1 MTQVDFYIL
10 EETAPRARAL
20 FACRLTEKAFGLGH
34 RVYLHTTSEGAT
46 RELDELLWTFRDRSF
61 LPHSLVDSGEDA
73 PVLIGHEGE
82 PVGPF
87 HLLVNLGAE
96 VPGFFVRFERVAEV
110 VDGDEGQK
118 ARGRER
124 FRFYKERGI
133 APETHKL

>member
-1 MTQVDFYIL
+1 VTQVDFYIL
-10 EETAPRARAL
+10 DENAPRSRAL
-20 FACRLTEKAFGLGH
+20 FACRLTEKAVSLGH
-34 RVYLHTTSEGAT
+34 RVYLHAASEGAA

-61 LPHSLVDSGEDA
+61 LPHCLAGSGEDA
-73 PVLIGHEGE
+73 PVHIGHSGE
-82 PVGPF
+82 PAGPF

-96 VPGFFVRFERVAEV
+96 VPGFFERFERVAEV

-124 FRFYKERGI
+124 FRHYKDRGI